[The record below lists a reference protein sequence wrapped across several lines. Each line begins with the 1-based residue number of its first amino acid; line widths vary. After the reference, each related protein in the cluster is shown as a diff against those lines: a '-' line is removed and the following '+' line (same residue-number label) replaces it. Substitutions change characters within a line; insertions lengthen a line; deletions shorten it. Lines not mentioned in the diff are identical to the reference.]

1 MKASIRLALVLA
13 ESGFDLKS
21 WFAQGKKAQVVP
33 LASKMHIPRKAHLKE
48 YSMFSAA

>member
-21 WFAQGKKAQVVP
+21 WFAQAKITQVVP
-33 LASKMHIPRKAHLKE
+33 LASKMHILRKAPPQE
-48 YSMFSAA
+48 YVLFPGT